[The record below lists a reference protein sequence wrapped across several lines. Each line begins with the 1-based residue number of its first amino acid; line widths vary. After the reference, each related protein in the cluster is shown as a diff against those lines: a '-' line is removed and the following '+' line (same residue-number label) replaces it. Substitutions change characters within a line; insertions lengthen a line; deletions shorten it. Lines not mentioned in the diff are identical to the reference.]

1 MTLDQLKAF
10 LEKVKG
16 DSNLQDKLKV
26 EKTSEDVIGIAK
38 EHGHEFS
45 AEHLSRLSEE
55 ELESMSGGV
64 NTPNLCCCT
73 AGTFKAGYS
82 GL

>member
-16 DSNLQDKLKV
+16 DSNLQDKLKAA
-26 EKTSEDVIGIAK
+26 KTPEDVVNIAK
-38 EHGHEFS
+38 DHGHEFS
-45 AEHLSRLSEE
+45 AEHLSGLSEE
-55 ELESMSGGV
+55 ELESMSGGA